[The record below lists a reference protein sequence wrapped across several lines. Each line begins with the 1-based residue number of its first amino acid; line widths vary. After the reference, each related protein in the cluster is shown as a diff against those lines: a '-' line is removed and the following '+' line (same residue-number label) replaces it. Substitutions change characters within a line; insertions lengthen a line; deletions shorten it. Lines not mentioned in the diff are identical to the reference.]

1 MNTRNYEIFD
11 KVLDL
16 EFQHILDP
24 TNTEYK
30 DGWRKLRSEYKNNLN
45 TLYRN
50 KKLISNLVA
59 NLQPYTRADSK
70 NALVV
75 VDLIELLHIYTKVQ

>member
-11 KVLDL
+11 KVLSL
-16 EFQHILDP
+16 EFQHLIEP
-24 TNTEYK
+24 ANPNYK
-30 DGWRKLRSEYKNNLN
+30 LEWRKLRSEYSNNLN

-50 KKLISNLVA
+50 KKLINNLIEY
-59 NLQPYTRADSK
+59 LQPYTRIDHK

-75 VDLIELLHIYTKVQ
+75 ANLSELLHIVKRIE